1 MTQVQNPRKVAANQ
15 AFATA
20 RNIKGSPQ
28 KAQLVMALIR
38 GKKVEKALNDLTFC
52 RKKFADSAKKVLQSA
67 IANAENN
74 HGLNVDKLVVAHAL
88 AEKGMVQKRF
98 HARARGRAAQVQKI
112 WTHLTIVVAEPA
124 EKPVKA
130 AKAKPEGKPKAA
142 KAAAKPAAKKA
153 APAKAE
159 AAVEAAPAAEQQTES
174 KE

>member
-38 GKKVEKALNDLTFC
+38 GKKVEKALNDLSFC

-74 HGLNVDKLVVAHAL
+74 HGLNVDKLIVAHAL

-98 HARARGRAAQVQKI
+98 HARARGRAATVLKT
-112 WTHLTIVVAEPA
+112 WTHLTIVVAEPT
-124 EKPVKA
+124 EKPVKET
-130 AKAKPEGKPKAA
+130 KAKPEGKA
-142 KAAAKPAAKKA
+142 KAAKPAAKAAKA
-153 APAKAE
+153 PKAE
-159 AAVEAAPAAEQQTES
+159 AVAPVAAPAAEQETQTES